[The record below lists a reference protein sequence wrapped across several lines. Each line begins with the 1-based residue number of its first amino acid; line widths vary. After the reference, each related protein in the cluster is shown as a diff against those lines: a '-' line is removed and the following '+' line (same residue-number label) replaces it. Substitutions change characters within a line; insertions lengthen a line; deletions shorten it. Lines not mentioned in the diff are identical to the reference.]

1 MRRFFGA
8 LMVVTLLWACSS
20 DDSGVVDNP
29 PAEGGNPSTPNGQ
42 TGFDRSVLLANWA
55 DNIIVP
61 SYEAFTAEVAVLNA
75 AFDTF
80 KADASEAN
88 LVALRASW
96 LSAYRTWQ
104 KVSMFEI
111 GPAETV
117 GLRLNVNIYP
127 TDTEK
132 ISGYLDSGSYDLSL
146 ASNRDAKGFP
156 ALDYLI
162 NGLGEDDAT
171 IVSKFNEP
179 GKEALI
185 SYIDDVL
192 ADMTTLSNQVLSEW
206 KQGYRETFVNEDGS
220 SATASVDR
228 FTNDFA
234 FYYEKF
240 LRAGKMG
247 IPLGVFSGVQSPQTV
262 ESYYNPDTANV
273 LFLDGLD
280 AVQDF
285 FNGKHFGSDTKGEG
299 MASYL
304 EALDRKDL
312 GDDINAQ
319 FDMARTAVE
328 GLEPFKTELETND
341 PAVNMF
347 TAYDEVQKA
356 VSLLKVDMF
365 SAMSISIDFVDADG
379 D

>member
-1 MRRFFGA
+1 MRRIFGA
-8 LMVVTLLWACSS
+8 FLVLTIIWACSS
-20 DDSGVVDNP
+20 DDSGLIDTP
-29 PAEGGNPSTPNGQ
+29 PEGGNPDKPDVD
-42 TGFDRSVLLANWA
+42 TGFDRSALLVNWA

-61 SYEAFTAEVAVLNA
+61 SYEAFSAEVEGLNT
-75 AFDTF
+75 AFNTF
-80 KADASEAN
+80 KADANEPN
-88 LVALRASW
+88 LIALRSSW
-96 LSAYRTWQ
+96 LTAYRAWQ

-117 GLRLNVNIYP
+117 GLRLNINIYP
-127 TDTEK
+127 TDSEK
-132 ISGYLDSGSYDLSL
+132 ISGYLASGSYDLTL

-162 NGLGEDDAT
+162 NGLGEEDAA
-171 IVSKFNEP
+171 IVSKFTGTER
-179 GKEALI
+179 EALI
-185 SYIDDVL
+185 AYTGDVL
-192 ADMTTLSNQVLSEW
+192 KDITTLSDRVLSEW
-206 KQGYRETFVNEDGS
+206 KQGYRDTFVKEDGS

-228 FTNDFA
+228 FTNDFV
-234 FYYEKF
+234 FYYEKY

-247 IPLGVFSGVQSPQTV
+247 IPLGVFSGVQSPNTV
-262 ESYYNPDTANV
+262 ESYYSTVTANV

-304 EALDRKDL
+304 ESLDRKDL

-319 FDMARTAVE
+319 FDVARTAVS
-328 GLEPFKTELETND
+328 GLEPFRTELETST

-347 TAYDEVQKA
+347 SAYDEVQKA

-365 SAMSISIDFVDADG
+365 SAMSISVDFVDADG